1 MAVLGLFPS
10 RLLLGAAL
18 LFASPAVL
26 AQAPAA
32 STPDASV
39 AAPAP
44 EALAPAKDAAPEEA
58 PTLAPVTAPAAAG
71 DSAARAKRHADEL
84 DRELGVPE
92 AEAEGAEAQESLAWV
107 VVRTVALLGAV
118 LAAIYLTLNVG
129 LRRLMGLQGV
139 PVGKASVVSV
149 MERIPLD
156 QRRTLFV
163 LKAADEYLLVGGGE
177 GGVQLVSKLDR
188 DAVERIRAAR
198 PPSSPVSL
206 SPFLQKLLS
215 RRTGGTTPPPGV

>member
-1 MAVLGLFPS
+1 MAVLGLSSS

-44 EALAPAKDAAPEEA
+44 APEVAAPEA
-58 PTLAPVTAPAAAG
+58 VKQAAPAVAPHSG
-71 DSAARAKRHADEL
+71 DGAARAKRHADEL
-84 DRELGVPE
+84 DRELGVAEPE
-92 AEAEGAEAQESLAWV
+92 AAEEQESLGWV

-118 LAAIYLTLNVG
+118 IAAIYLTLNVG

-139 PVGKASVVSV
+139 PVGKAAVVSV